1 MKNKFP
7 NFIENKIKVEF
18 EKRDLLYKNLKKEDL
33 SYRDTIEHI
42 RNSFLEFL
50 KKTLTNP
57 KCKSSWENLKN
68 CIAKLEQEIKNEKI
82 VLEAKNNLVFS
93 IEEPEVKKQI
103 PIPVQPAIK
112 GKPIPYGSGLTPEI
126 IEKNR
131 LWIRPCSTTESV
143 EKKEK
148 QSNGF
153 RYAKFTGYY

>member
-1 MKNKFP
+1 MKNKFS
-7 NFIENKIKVEF
+7 NFIEDKIRAEH

-33 SYRDTIEHI
+33 SNRDTIEHI
-42 RNSFLEFL
+42 RNKFLVFL
-50 KKTLTNP
+50 RKNLTNP
-57 KCKSSWENLKN
+57 KCKNSWEFLKN
-68 CIAKLEQEIKNEKI
+68 SIVKIEQEINNEKI
-82 VLEAKNNLVFS
+82 ILEVKNNSVVK

-103 PIPVQPAIK
+103 PIPVQPVIK

-143 EKKEK
+143 EKKVK

>member
-1 MKNKFP
+1 MKNKFS
-7 NFIENKIKVEF
+7 NFIEDKIRAEH

-33 SYRDTIEHI
+33 SNRDTIEHI
-42 RNSFLEFL
+42 RNKFLVFL
-50 KKTLTNP
+50 RKNLTNP
-57 KCKSSWENLKN
+57 KCKNSWEFLKN
-68 CIAKLEQEIKNEKI
+68 SIVKIEQEINNEKI

-93 IEEPEVKKQI
+93 IEELEVKKQI
-103 PIPVQPAIK
+103 PNLVQPVIK
-112 GKPIPYGSGLTPEI
+112 GKPIPYGSGLTPEM